1 MKFLF
6 SKDFVVDSDVEP
18 WRREGL
24 RVTMLGGPGSGK
36 SWNNSLIAEQFLTQG
51 GTVVIFQPRDEYYTL
66 KEKFDILSV
75 GGVHAKDIDFAL
87 TSPSIYAKAVV
98 EDGISMIFYTS
109 AVENEEKLI
118 DFVSKFIRYL
128 LKYQERHKRPL
139 LLILEDAEDYTPK
152 SASGHIAPPWI
163 YNRMIKAFKDCYTQG
178 RKLNI
183 IAVASSQR
191 PQQLNFTIRQL
202 ANLVFYGSFSP
213 QDITYIRKE
222 CLRPYK
228 DKGIEVDANQLL
240 DLSLGRWLVI
250 TGKGAEFITVTQP
263 RLTKH
268 GAETPR
274 LEYVAPRTT
283 KAKKTIDQL
292 TTSILEALKKEEAEK
307 SELEK
312 AKRKIRDLTKK
323 LEVAE
328 EKARI
333 KLSVKEMLKAGPEPA
348 ELAEKLA
355 KAETQIAQLKEERAK
370 LDNYIEET
378 AKHFV
383 EVKKKA
389 DAFENLQ
396 TALAPFLPTQP
407 AGSPGFEPGS
417 PSEVVVSQEI
427 PQVTVKQKM
436 PMVETD
442 ESNYRG
448 QLIICIAEGF
458 FDEPQKLWPVRK
470 ELQRRYGV
478 IPRADRTSQ
487 ELVELCRM
495 HLLERFQEGKT
506 WSYRIYPGAKERIK
520 TKEEK

>member
-1 MKFLF
+1 MKFRF
-6 SKDFVVDSDVEP
+6 GEKFVIDSDVEP

-24 RVTMLGGPGSGK
+24 RATMLGGPGSGK
-36 SWNNSLIAEQFLTQG
+36 SWNNSLMAEQFLSQG

-75 GGVHAKDIDFAL
+75 GGVHAKDIEFAL

-128 LKYQERHKRPL
+128 LKYQEIHKRPL
-139 LLILEDAEDYTPK
+139 LIILEDAEDYTPK

-202 ANLVFYGSFSP
+202 ANLVFYGGFSP

-222 CLRPYK
+222 CLKPYK

-250 TGKGAEFITVTQP
+250 TGKRAQFITVTQP

-292 TTSILEALKKEEAEK
+292 TKSILEALKKEEAEK
-307 SELEK
+307 SEVEK
-312 AKRKIRDLTKK
+312 AKRKIRELEKK
-323 LEVAE
+323 LATAE
-328 EKARI
+328 EKAD
-333 KLSVKEMLKAGPEPA
+333 KAD
-348 ELAEKLA
+348 LEKLV
-355 KAETQIAQLKEERAK
+355 K
-370 LDNYIEET
+370 LI
-378 AKHFV
+378 KIV
-383 EVKKKA
+383 GLL
-389 DAFENLQ
+389 LQ
-396 TALAPFLPTQP
+396 TKVYL
-407 AGSPGFEPGS
+407 
-417 PSEVVVSQEI
+417 
-427 PQVTVKQKM
+427 
-436 PMVETD
+436 
-442 ESNYRG
+442 
-448 QLIICIAEGF
+448 
-458 FDEPQKLWPVRK
+458 LWK
-470 ELQRRYGV
+470 NAHDY
-478 IPRADRTSQ
+478 
-487 ELVELCRM
+487 
-495 HLLERFQEGKT
+495 
-506 WSYRIYPGAKERIK
+506 
-520 TKEEK
+520 